1 MLVGWRCWLQKFVS
15 WNLVGR
21 KNARNLA
28 FDCTIGNCIF
38 PLASFTT
45 GPWLVAF
52 LFPFRHMHHW
62 QGTRAMSYSW
72 EPLRSGNHPPASTIC
87 IWICEILDRLCERS
101 CWCKTETQEILMNMD
116 SRFTP
121 KFQTS
126 RTAQRSRWL
135 VIYTFVFSLRAYPQR
150 QIASTLGLSPGAY
163 LEPK

>member
-1 MLVGWRCWLQKFVS
+1 MWLIDVSWVEMLVTEIRFLELGWAKECQKPGVCLY
-15 WNLVGR
+15 NR
-21 KNARNLA
+21 KLH
-28 FDCTIGNCIF
+28 F
-38 PLASFTT
+38 PTCFFY
-45 GPWLVAF
+45 PRPKWLVAF

-87 IWICEILDRLCERS
+87 ICICEILDRLCERS

-126 RTAQRSRWL
+126 RTAQRSR
-135 VIYTFVFSLRAYPQR
+135 
-150 QIASTLGLSPGAY
+150 
-163 LEPK
+163 